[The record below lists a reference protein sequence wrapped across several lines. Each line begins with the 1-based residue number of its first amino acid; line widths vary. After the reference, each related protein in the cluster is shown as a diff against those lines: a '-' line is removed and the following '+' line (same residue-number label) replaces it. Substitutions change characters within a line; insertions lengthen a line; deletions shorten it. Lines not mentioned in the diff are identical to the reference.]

1 MGIIS
6 SVNIKRVFD
15 YDYLFLI
22 YVNLFENF
30 YYFFLD
36 FFVGGVYFCDSMKL
50 FVVLLLF
57 LGFVYCSVVF
67 IDIEKRLVMGLYI
80 MIVFFMFFI
89 FCFLN
94 VYYIFGWFFLL
105 INISNS

>member
-30 YYFFLD
+30 YYFFVDL
-36 FFVGGVYFCDSMKL
+36 FVGGVYFCDSMKL

-80 MIVFFMFFI
+80 MIVFFYVFYILFFKCLLYFLVI
-89 FCFLN
+89 F
-94 VYYIFGWFFLL
+94 FF
-105 INISNS
+105 NKYK

>member
-1 MGIIS
+1 MNLRNNFELGIIS

-36 FFVGGVYFCDSMKL
+36 LFVGGVYFCDSMKL

-94 VYYIFGWFFLL
+94 VYYIFG
-105 INISNS
+105 